1 MIEFDSSPSPPLSD
15 SNSKLSSLQIKI
27 LGIGGAGCNILSR
40 LNTSPSSRIE
50 FIAINTDLR
59 SLERCRV
66 KKKLQLGS
74 TVTAGWGT
82 GGNAEIGRQIALEE
96 KERVRRVL
104 EGANLVCLVFGL
116 GKGTGT
122 GFSPVIARLAKEI
135 GTLTMGFVILP
146 FNFEGEKK
154 VALARKGLQELE
166 KIVDALMV
174 IPNDLLLEDPEKDSS
189 LQEGFRKI
197 DGVLG
202 RAIQVL
208 DHLLFHP
215 SLIEIDFADFR
226 AFLQKKGHIQIAM
239 GRAAGK
245 EAAKNAAKQAISS
258 SLLGKVSLK
267 KAKGVL
273 FNVLGGK
280 NLSLSEIEKAV
291 LVIKEAVSPATEI
304 IFGAGIDEK
313 LSSEILLPFMAMG
326 DEITGGTSRK
336 KQEEPY
342 QSELDLRVYEDNLDV
357 PTFLRR
363 RKN

>member
-1 MIEFDSSPSPPLSD
+1 MIEFESAPGESLSD
-15 SNSKLSSLQIKI
+15 LNSKLSSLQIKV

-40 LNTSPSSRIE
+40 LNPSPLPHIE
-50 FIAINTDLR
+50 FIVMNTDLR
-59 SLERCRV
+59 SLKRCRI
-66 KKKLQLGS
+66 KKKLQLGNA
-74 TVTAGWGT
+74 VTTGWGT
-82 GGNAEIGRQIALEE
+82 GGNVEKGRQIALEE
-96 KERVRRVL
+96 KERVRRIL
-104 EGANLVCLVFGL
+104 EGANLVCLVLGL

-122 GFSPVIARLAKEI
+122 GVSPIIAQLAKEM

-174 IPNDLLLEDPEKDSS
+174 IPNDLLLEDSEKDSS

-197 DGVLG
+197 DGILE

-208 DHLLFHP
+208 DNLLLHP
-215 SLIEIDFADFR
+215 GLIEIDFADFK
-226 AFLQKKGHIQIAM
+226 AFLQKKGYIQMAM
-239 GRAAGK
+239 GKAEG
-245 EAAKNAAKQAISS
+245 EGAAKNAAKQAISS
-258 SLLGKVSLK
+258 PLLGKVSLK

-273 FNVLGGK
+273 FNILGGK
-280 NLSLSEIEKAV
+280 NLSLPEIEKAV
-291 LVIKEAVSPATEI
+291 WVIKEAVSPATEI
-304 IFGAGIDEK
+304 IFGAGIDEN
-313 LSSEILLPFMAMG
+313 LSREVLLPFMAMG
-326 DEITGGTSRK
+326 DEVAGGASKK

-357 PTFLRR
+357 PAFLRR